1 MHRRKI
7 AEREDSFQ
15 AMSMSNFRN
24 LPMLLSLPLRRPMWS
39 PLSSSASF
47 ADTALDGEESVEEE
61 AEREELRPEERGGEE
76 PPHPP
81 AIGRKGPLGNGEG
94 AANSKYPNK

>member
-1 MHRRKI
+1 
-7 AEREDSFQ
+7 
-15 AMSMSNFRN
+15 
-24 LPMLLSLPLRRPMWS
+24 MWS

-61 AEREELRPEERGGEE
+61 AEREELRPEERGGED

-81 AIGRKGPLGNGEG
+81 AIGR
-94 AANSKYPNK
+94 

>member
-24 LPMLLSLPLRRPMWS
+24 LPMLLSLPLGRPMWS

-61 AEREELRPEERGGEE
+61 AEREQLRPEERGVQK
-76 PPHPP
+76 PRHV
-81 AIGRKGPLGNGEG
+81 AIGAP
-94 AANSKYPNK
+94 NSNSPFQLSRTHSIRRAE

>member
-7 AEREDSFQ
+7 AEREDSFR
-15 AMSMSNFRN
+15 AVSNFRN
-24 LPMLLSLPLRRPMWS
+24 LPMLLSLPLRRPMWR
-39 PLSSSASF
+39 PFSSSASI

-94 AANSKYPNK
+94 APNSKYPNK